1 MLSISFIENLLE
13 IIFIMEHE
21 CTLNL
26 EITHEIF
33 KPPKLLHQ
41 TYSVVAS
48 AFQITFRAK
57 IYVNDVFSFF

>member
-13 IIFIMEHE
+13 ILFIMEHE

-33 KPPKLLHQ
+33 KPPSHCTRLTVWLRVLFK
-41 TYSVVAS
+41 
-48 AFQITFRAK
+48 
-57 IYVNDVFSFF
+57 